1 MLSEVV
7 GTDLRGSRSRLDVV
21 AAQELLEVQD
31 RELVALGQGEEL
43 AERRIGVD
51 RLLVHQAVA
60 LGVIHDALGHG
71 RAADLG
77 VLGLAEEGAQ
87 LLRDADGLGEDTVLG
102 SGTLDGLGLSLA
114 AAIGLL
120 GEAGGQLLNGLEVGG
135 LLGGIGLGKRHQL
148 VLLGDRVRERHGDV
162 LLDGGGRLER
172 RRGGG
177 RCQCR
182 GRSRGWGWGRGWR
195 SNRSSSGLLADLGRR
210 NSRNRR
216 DNSSNDNSG
225 RLNGLHGGLLG
236 GGGLS
241 GGSAHFGVLGGSI

>member
-60 LGVIHDALGHG
+60 LGVIHHTLGHG
-71 RAADLG
+71 RAADLS

-87 LLRDADGLGEDTVLG
+87 LLRDADGLREDAVLG

-135 LLGGIGLGKRHQL
+135 LLGGIGLGERHQL
-148 VLLGDRVRERHGDV
+148 MLLGDRIRERHGDV
-162 LLDGGGRLER
+162 LLDGGGRLEGGR
-172 RRGGG
+172 GGKSDRGCRRGK
-177 RCQCR
+177 RR
-182 GRSRGWGWGRGWR
+182 R
-195 SNRSSSGLLADLGRR
+195 SNRSSRSSGGLLADLGRSSR
-210 NSRNRR
+210 SSSRNRG

>member
-60 LGVIHDALGHG
+60 LGVIHHTLGHG

-77 VLGLAEEGAQ
+77 VLGLAQEGAQ
-87 LLRDADGLGEDTVLG
+87 LLRDTDGLGEDAVLG
-102 SGTLDGLGLSLA
+102 GGTLDGLGLSLA

-135 LLGGIGLGKRHQL
+135 LLGGIGLGERHQL

-177 RCQCR
+177 CCQCR
-182 GRSRGWGWGRGWR
+182 GRSRGGRSNR

>member
-1 MLSEVV
+1 M
-7 GTDLRGSRSRLDVV
+7 

-60 LGVIHDALGHG
+60 LGVIHHTLGHG

-102 SGTLDGLGLSLA
+102 GGTLDGLGLSLA

-135 LLGGIGLGKRHQL
+135 LLGGIGLGERHQL
-148 VLLGDRVRERHGDV
+148 VLLGDRIRERHGDV
-162 LLDGGGRLER
+162 LLDCGGRLER

-177 RCQCR
+177 RNR
-182 GRSRGWGWGRGWR
+182 GCDRQRRGWR
-195 SNRSSSGLLADLGRR
+195 SNRSSCGLLADLGRR
-210 NSRNRR
+210 SNRSNRR
-216 DNSSNDNSG
+216 RGGNNDNSG

>member
-1 MLSEVV
+1 M
-7 GTDLRGSRSRLDVV
+7 

-60 LGVIHDALGHG
+60 LGVIHHTLGHG

-87 LLRDADGLGEDTVLG
+87 LLRDADGLREDAVLG
-102 SGTLDGLGLSLA
+102 GGTLDGLGLSLA

-135 LLGGIGLGKRHQL
+135 LLGGIGLGERHQL
-148 VLLGDRVRERHGDV
+148 VLLGDGVGERHGDV
-162 LLDGGGRLER
+162 LLDGGGRLEG
-172 RRGGG
+172 RRGGESD
-177 RCQCR
+177 R
-182 GRSRGWGWGRGWR
+182 GGDRRGGDRR
-195 SNRSSSGLLADLGRR
+195 RHSSNRSSGGLLADLGR
-210 NSRNRR
+210 
-216 DNSSNDNSG
+216 SSNRSDRRRGGDRRSDSSG
-225 RLNGLHGGLLG
+225 NGGLDGLGGLLG

-241 GGSAHFGVLGGSI
+241 GGSAHFDVLGGSI